1 MDYSLLSLGV
11 LIKMFK
17 LAILILGWY

>member
-17 LAILILGWY
+17 LAILILSWY